1 MAHLIDTLSVGL
13 VVGSSAAYVAF
24 ALGPK
29 SWRAVFAR
37 QLGAFAAHLPEHL
50 GLRRAVQRLGTL
62 AAAKAGGACGGCDN
76 CGSETAA
83 KSTSD
88 TTAGPTRPGE
98 GRNSPEV
105 RIAVAKIG
113 RRR

>member
-1 MAHLIDTLSVGL
+1 MTHLLDNLLVGM
-13 VVGSSAAYVAF
+13 VCGASAAYAAF

-29 SWRAVFAR
+29 SWRGAVAR
-37 QLGAFAAHLPEHL
+37 RLAALVPHIPTQLR
-50 GLRRAVQRLGTL
+50 LRRAAQRLSLL

-83 KSTSD
+83 KSVPD
-88 TTAGPTRPGE
+88 PAGRSLGE
-98 GRNSPEV
+98 GRAASEV

>member
-1 MAHLIDTLSVGL
+1 MAHLIDTIVVGL
-13 VVGSSAAYVAF
+13 VLGLSAAYAAF

-29 SWRAVFAR
+29 SWRGVVAR
-37 QLGAFAAHLPEHL
+37 QLGEFAAHVPEHL

-62 AAAKAGGACGGCDN
+62 AGAKSGGACGGCDN

-83 KSTSD
+83 KSASD
-88 TTAGPTRPGE
+88 EARTPA
-98 GRNSPEV
+98 EV